1 MIDDYSRGAAP
12 GRSELT
18 TPVLRPGPRP
28 PARTADDVEDQDD
41 GDEARF
47 KDGRARCSWQGEY
60 TWVGEY
66 TFYTFPESDLN
77 LNLNLTCHDLEPY
90 YRYESP
96 QTWWSPHLPRQ
107 RFSRKRA
114 ISRRNCAEWSVKS
127 TSLRA
132 STCRH
137 APARPQPPSLAIS
150 SSRLLSWG
158 FFLSFPLTRT

>member
-28 PARTADDVEDQDD
+28 PARTAADDVEDQDD

-66 TFYTFPESDLN
+66 TFYTFPESDL
-77 LNLNLTCHDLEPY
+77 T
-90 YRYESP
+90 
-96 QTWWSPHLPRQ
+96 
-107 RFSRKRA
+107 
-114 ISRRNCAEWSVKS
+114 
-127 TSLRA
+127 
-132 STCRH
+132 
-137 APARPQPPSLAIS
+137 
-150 SSRLLSWG
+150 
-158 FFLSFPLTRT
+158 